1 MRECRTFAGFHALK
15 DTPTCSDFAPKSQK
29 NEGHDSPAE
38 PQADS
43 DESSQ
48 ETVPKVTWARF
59 VSPTSRRPSQG
70 RLAYALRGQGAL
82 ATAGKAGPEQAKRA
96 EGVAALHCLLPRQS
110 FTLVAGMSTTGERF
124 ERAVAIM
131 ERLRAPGGCPWDREQ
146 TFDSIK
152 PYTLEETY
160 EVLEAI
166 DNRDWPELAGELGD
180 LLLQVL
186 FYAEMA
192 KEQSSFSI
200 DDVLDRLS
208 AKLINRHP
216 HVFGDV
222 KADTSAEVKRNWE
235 ALKVEERKQRQNNG
249 AEGNSAPASK
259 KDEKHSILAGV
270 SSAMPSL
277 LEAYKLSSRA
287 AQAGFD
293 WPDIESLFDKLN
305 EETRELREQLQ
316 EFPAPGPRPQGRGMA
331 GSGRTPIPEDLQARL
346 EGEVGDLF
354 FVLVNIARYLSIDP
368 ESALRKTNRKFKRRF
383 QWMEARLRDS
393 GRTADEAPMEEL
405 ESLWQQAKSEE
416 SKSRDEGRN
425 A

>member
-1 MRECRTFAGFHALK
+1 M
-15 DTPTCSDFAPKSQK
+15 
-29 NEGHDSPAE
+29 
-38 PQADS
+38 
-43 DESSQ
+43 
-48 ETVPKVTWARF
+48 
-59 VSPTSRRPSQG
+59 PS
-70 RLAYALRGQGAL
+70 
-82 ATAGKAGPEQAKRA
+82 
-96 EGVAALHCLLPRQS
+96 
-110 FTLVAGMSTTGERF
+110 TGERF

-192 KEQSSFSI
+192 NEQSSFSI

-208 AKLINRHP
+208 SKLINRHP
-216 HVFGDV
+216 HVFGDA
-222 KADTSAEVKRNWE
+222 KADTSADVKRNWE
-235 ALKVEERKQRQNNG
+235 AIKVEERKLKEKTLEAEKNRQASS
-249 AEGNSAPASK
+249 AEGAAPVK
-259 KDEKHSILAGV
+259 QEHRSILAGV

-287 AQAGFD
+287 AQSGFD
-293 WPDIESLFDKLN
+293 WPNVEGLFDKLT
-305 EETRELREQLQ
+305 EETNELREQLQ
-316 EFPAPGPRPQGRGMA
+316 QFPAPGPRPQGRGIA
-331 GSGRTPIPEDLQARL
+331 GSGRTPVPADLQARL
-346 EGEVGDLF
+346 EDEVGDLF
-354 FVLVNIARYLSIDP
+354 FVLVNIARYLSLDP

-383 QWMEARLRDS
+383 QWMEARLNES
-393 GRTADEAPMEEL
+393 GCTADQAPMEEL
-405 ESLWQQAKSEE
+405 ESLWQQAKAQERKAAE
-416 SKSRDEGRN
+416 KL